1 MYKYISN
8 KYCLNQHYDLIPS
21 DKNKEGKITSMDP
34 PGTIEMYITDQSS
47 ITSPSS
53 EETFLK
59 TFGNIIS
66 NEINT
71 INGEEKICIISFF
84 FWLNY

>member
-1 MYKYISN
+1 
-8 KYCLNQHYDLIPS
+8 
-21 DKNKEGKITSMDP
+21 MDP
-34 PGTIEMYITDQSS
+34 PGTITDQSS
-47 ITSPSS
+47 IISPSS

-71 INGEEKICIISFF
+71 INGEDKICIISF
-84 FWLNY
+84 LGG